1 MKTSRS
7 FKTFIFS
14 EKKSPPPFF
23 YFSQKQPYLTSWK
36 RLNVFSVCIIR
47 QLTHSSHLSQKNRKQ
62 LWKLHCYCSR
72 KLCSVDRIS
81 TFVDSS
87 GVRRTPVSGP
97 SSRRGW
103 MCARPP
109 HWFEGLCT
117 VFSEWRLHWWW
128 LDDYSEKIRS
138 LKMLGFSEEKTPGGY
153 SPLKMTTPLR
163 WSNIFN
169 LKEWTWSATKL
180 KKNHTCFYPAGRI
193 HHMSIILL
201 LSTKQPLLQGLQYS
215 TTKGF
220 PSFTDS
226 TPCVSIFLI

>member
-1 MKTSRS
+1 ML
-7 FKTFIFS
+7 FKGSQIFGQKNKGS
-14 EKKSPPPFF
+14 QIFRRKFKGSQINFKVWPIFF
-23 YFSQKQPYLTSWK
+23 SKFTIFWKIQIQTSQKLFYNF
-36 RLNVFSVCIIR
+36 R
-47 QLTHSSHLSQKNRKQ
+47 NRK
-62 LWKLHCYCSR
+62 K
-72 KLCSVDRIS
+72 
-81 TFVDSS
+81 
-87 GVRRTPVSGP
+87 
-97 SSRRGW
+97 
-103 MCARPP
+103 
-109 HWFEGLCT
+109 
-117 VFSEWRLHWWW
+117 W
-128 LDDYSEKIRS
+128 LKIYPEKIRS